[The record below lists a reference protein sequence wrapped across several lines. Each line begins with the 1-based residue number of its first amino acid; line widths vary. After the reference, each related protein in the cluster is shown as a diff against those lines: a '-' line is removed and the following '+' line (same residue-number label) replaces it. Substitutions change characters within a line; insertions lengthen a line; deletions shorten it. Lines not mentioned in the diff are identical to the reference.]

1 MNIPRGKIFYCLS
14 QIFLWQAIVFFTCS
28 AGSNDLPHAKHAM
41 VVCAD
46 VRASEI
52 GVRIMQ
58 KGGNSVDAAVA
69 VGFALAVVYPEAGN
83 IGGGGF
89 MIVRKHRGDAVMID
103 FRETA
108 PRASTRT
115 MFLDSAGNSNGKS
128 VDGVLSVA
136 IPGTVAGLLTALDNY
151 GSMKRADVIQPAI
164 ELAENGFTIN
174 KETAL
179 MLSEYERQLR
189 PFAATARYFFRNGK
203 ILEEGDSLKL
213 PDLAIVLRRIVRD
226 GADGFYKGETA
237 RLIAEEIKRGEGIL
251 DIGDLASYHAETKV
265 PLRGSYR
272 GYDIITSS
280 PPSSG
285 GVCLLELLNM
295 AERFPFS
302 SVDFHSSQSVHIIT
316 EAMKRMHAD
325 RAAFLG
331 DPKFVSNPAD
341 ILTSKK
347 YAAIRVKDIDSLKA
361 TPGADIHHGETGPH
375 EGQNTTQICVVDP
388 EGSVVSMTY
397 TLNDAFGSKVVV
409 DGAGFFLN
417 DEMDDFSIKPGV
429 PNMFG
434 LIGGEANAIEPGKKP
449 LSSMAPT
456 IVLKNDKPV
465 MILGARGG
473 PKIITSVFQTILNVI
488 DFGMNIKEAVAAP
501 RFYHYWLP
509 DTLEY
514 ETHAFTTD
522 VISNLQS
529 RGYRLKE
536 VKTPSLGRL
545 QAIAIDPQSGWIY
558 GGPDEREYGAAVG
571 Y

>member
-1 MNIPRGKIFYCLS
+1 
-14 QIFLWQAIVFFTCS
+14 
-28 AGSNDLPHAKHAM
+28 M

-46 VRASEI
+46 RRASEI

-58 KGGNSVDAAVA
+58 RGGNAVDAAVA

-89 MIVRKHRGDAVMID
+89 MIIRKYDGNSVMID

-108 PRASTRT
+108 PRASTRN
-115 MFLDSAGNSNGKS
+115 MFLDSAGNLNGKS
-128 VDGVLSVA
+128 VDGALSVA
-136 IPGTVAGLLTALDNY
+136 IPGTVDGLLMALDDY
-151 GSMKRADVIQPAI
+151 GSMKRADVLQPSI
-164 ELAENGFTIN
+164 DLAENGFTIN
-174 KETAL
+174 KETAA

-189 PFAATARYFFRNGK
+189 PFPSTTRFYIRYGK
-203 ILEEGDSLKL
+203 LLQEGDSLKL
-213 PDLAIVLRRIVRD
+213 PDLAVTLKRIKKE
-226 GADGFYKGETA
+226 GADGFYRGETA
-237 RLIAEEIKRGEGIL
+237 RLIVEEIKRGGGIIDL
-251 DIGDLASYHAETKV
+251 EDLASYRPDEKV

-272 GYDIITSS
+272 EYDIITAS

-295 AERFPFS
+295 VERFSFTGAS
-302 SVDFHSSQSVHIIT
+302 SHSAQTVHVMA
-316 EAMKRMHAD
+316 EAIKRMHAD

-331 DPKFVSNPAD
+331 DPKFISNPAK
-341 ILTSKK
+341 ILISKK
-347 YAAIRVKDIDSLKA
+347 YAESRVRDIDPLNA
-361 TPGADIHHGETGPH
+361 TPVTDIHHGETAPH
-375 EGQNTTQICVVDP
+375 EGENTTHICVVDQ
-388 EGSVVSMTY
+388 EGNVVSMTY

-417 DEMDDFSIKPGV
+417 DEMDDFSSKPGV

-456 IVLKNDKPV
+456 IVLKDDKPV
-465 MILGARGG
+465 IILGARGG
-473 PKIITSVFQTILNVI
+473 PKIITSVFQTIVNVI
-488 DFGMNIKEAVAAP
+488 DFGMNIKEAVSIP
-501 RFYHYWLP
+501 RFYHCWQP

-514 ETHAFTTD
+514 ETNAFEND
-522 VISNLQS
+522 VITDLQW

-545 QAIAIDPQSGWIY
+545 QAIAIDPDSGWIY

-571 Y
+571 F